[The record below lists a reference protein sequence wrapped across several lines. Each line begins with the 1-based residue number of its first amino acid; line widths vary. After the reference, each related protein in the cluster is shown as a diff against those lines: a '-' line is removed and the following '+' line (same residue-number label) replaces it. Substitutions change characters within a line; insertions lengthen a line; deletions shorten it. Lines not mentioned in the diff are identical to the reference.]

1 MLCIL
6 YVTSVGALLGVVG
19 VLIERMLPTSWPR
32 RWVWSLTIPLSIA
45 LPGYYRGHH
54 SWSVTGALDQ
64 QTRES
69 MGRVI
74 HGASLNLLDPA
85 WWARTQACDPIINQ
99 IWLIVSGTILIW
111 GLANVIRVSEI
122 VRTNE
127 DRGASSNGGIVD
139 GVTVVVTDKVGPA
152 TVGLFRSRVL
162 VPRWVLALPGV
173 QRRYILR
180 HEDEHRHSHDA
191 HLLFVASLPI
201 LLMPWNPALWWQIRR
216 LCLAVEMDCDNRV
229 VKALGDANAYGELL
243 FRIGEVSS
251 RGPRLQP
258 AFLGGIGMLERRI
271 AALVA
276 PTRLRSFHRF
286 LIPAAALGLLCVVL
300 WMPHPIVGAGS
311 HVHASAVATTTTP
324 ARQR

>member
-19 VLIERMLPTSWPR
+19 VLIERMLPTGWPR

-127 DRGASSNGGIVD
+127 DRRSHRCRHRQSWSRNRG
-139 GVTVVVTDKVGPA
+139 TVPFA
-152 TVGLFRSRVL
+152 R
-162 VPRWVLALPGV
+162 
-173 QRRYILR
+173 
-180 HEDEHRHSHDA
+180 
-191 HLLFVASLPI
+191 
-201 LLMPWNPALWWQIRR
+201 
-216 LCLAVEMDCDNRV
+216 
-229 VKALGDANAYGELL
+229 
-243 FRIGEVSS
+243 
-251 RGPRLQP
+251 
-258 AFLGGIGMLERRI
+258 
-271 AALVA
+271 
-276 PTRLRSFHRF
+276 
-286 LIPAAALGLLCVVL
+286 
-300 WMPHPIVGAGS
+300 AGS
-311 HVHASAVATTTTP
+311 QMGARP
-324 ARQR
+324 ARRAAQIHPPSRR

>member
-19 VLIERMLPTSWPR
+19 VLIERMLPTGWPR

-127 DRGASSNGGIVD
+127 DRGATESPLSSP
-139 GVTVVVTDKVGPA
+139 TK
-152 TVGLFRSRVL
+152 L
-162 VPRWVLALPGV
+162 VP
-173 QRRYILR
+173 Q
-180 HEDEHRHSHDA
+180 
-191 HLLFVASLPI
+191 
-201 LLMPWNPALWWQIRR
+201 PW
-216 LCLAVEMDCDNRV
+216 DCSVRACWFPDGCSPCQACSADTSSV
-229 VKALGDANAYGELL
+229 TKMS
-243 FRIGEVSS
+243 IGTHTTLTFSS
-251 RGPRLQP
+251 SPRSQ
-258 AFLGGIGMLERRI
+258 F
-271 AALVA
+271 
-276 PTRLRSFHRF
+276 
-286 LIPAAALGLLCVVL
+286 C
-300 WMPHPIVGAGS
+300 
-311 HVHASAVATTTTP
+311 
-324 ARQR
+324 